1 MAQSHITEIRV
12 RYAETDRMGVVYY
25 ANYLVW
31 CEVGRVEFL
40 RARGANYAD
49 LEAGGLRL
57 AVAEGAGRYLAP
69 ARFGDRGR
77 IETILT
83 GGRSPAITFHYVL
96 TPAESGTR
104 LATAYTALA
113 SLA

>member
-49 LEAGGLRL
+49 LEAGGLGL
-57 AVAEGAGRYLAP
+57 AGAEATVRYLAP
-69 ARFGDRGR
+69 ARFDGR
-77 IETILT
+77 VRIQTILA
-83 GGRSPAITFHYVL
+83 RVRPRPITFHYVL
-96 TPAESGTR
+96 THAGSGQRLPPAS
-104 LATAYTALA
+104 
-113 SLA
+113 

>member
-49 LEAGGLRL
+49 LEAGGLGL
-57 AVAEGAGRYLAP
+57 AGAEATVRYLAP
-69 ARFGDRGR
+69 ARFYDRVR
-77 IETILT
+77 LQTILT
-83 GGRSPAITFHYVL
+83 SVRSRAITFDYLLPH
-96 TPAESGTR
+96 AESGPR
-104 LATAYTALA
+104 LPPPPPA
-113 SLA
+113 